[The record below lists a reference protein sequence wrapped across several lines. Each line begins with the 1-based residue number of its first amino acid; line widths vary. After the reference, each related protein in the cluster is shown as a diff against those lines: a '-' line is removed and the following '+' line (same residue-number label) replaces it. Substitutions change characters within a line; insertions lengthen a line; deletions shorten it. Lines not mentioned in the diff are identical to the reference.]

1 MKIQLGNLDHNAV
14 KALLLTHH
22 QEMLKHSPQ
31 ESVHALDLASL
42 KADNI
47 TFYTA
52 WIDDQLAGC
61 AALKKLN
68 NHHAEIKSMRTSH
81 QFLRKG
87 IAAKLL
93 THLLTEAEKQHYS
106 KVSLETGTKKAFLP
120 AQKLYENVGFKV
132 CPPFDNYK
140 EDPYSMFMTKNL
152 STNNIT
158 MTKDEIIKNTF

>member
-1 MKIQLGNLDHNAV
+1 MLNNQTNKINIVQGSLDHNAV

-22 QEMLKHSPQ
+22 QDMLKHSPE

-52 WIDDQLAGC
+52 WIDEQLAGC

-68 NHHAEIKSMRTSH
+68 NHHAKIKSMRTSQ

-93 THLLTEAEKQHYS
+93 THLLTEAKKQHYIPVPPQDVDFS
-106 KVSLETGTKKAFLP
+106 K
-120 AQKLYENVGFKV
+120 
-132 CPPFDNYK
+132 
-140 EDPYSMFMTKNL
+140 
-152 STNNIT
+152 
-158 MTKDEIIKNTF
+158 